1 MAELAQTDEGAV
13 HPNAHATRR
22 AGQETGHL
30 GGGQTLN
37 EAQTQ
42 QLAIAWSEPL
52 VMREDARRSIVAIEL
67 VERRAVFLCGDALRG
82 GLTLAEFAA
91 LPPHIAPQLIA
102 RDAID
107 PHREIAVDLEARE
120 SEPSG
125 EEDLLVHIGDLIGWQ
140 HGAQQGMHRRP
151 ALFVETCEGL
161 AITRLCLDKLR
172 AQSVGRTSGRDPL
185 PPRGRGVFRRGRAI

>member
-1 MAELAQTDEGAV
+1 
-13 HPNAHATRR
+13 
-22 AGQETGHL
+22 
-30 GGGQTLN
+30 
-37 EAQTQ
+37 
-42 QLAIAWSEPL
+42 
-52 VMREDARRSIVAIEL
+52 MREDARRSIVAIEL

-91 LPPHIAPQLIA
+91 LPPHMAPQLIA

-185 PPRGRGVFRRGRAI
+185 PPRGRGFFRRGRAI